1 MKRLS
6 GVLFIG
12 LLVNLGCGGAAMKTA
27 RIAPQGEAAAGPMVA
42 SVEEG
47 GGGGTA
53 GAPGTPATVASGPRL
68 KEQLVIEAWLSIEVD
83 DVNEAAIAL
92 RAEVDRAG
100 GRIINEEVGGA
111 ATSWSGRM
119 SMRLPPAAVGG
130 LFEFLGKLGNITNK
144 RVQASDVSKQLFD
157 QELALENLGHT
168 MDRLQK
174 LLARE
179 GLEMKDVLAIE
190 NELTRLRGEI
200 ERIKGEKRWLEDRV
214 AYATIDVQLSRKA
227 GVVLGPEAKFFP
239 GGKFS
244 TLTLLQPE
252 GRERT
257 RMGGGITILFPSNP
271 PGSPVR
277 GGFQFQAFKGPG
289 DEKTSFLATIDV
301 ATYSD
306 FLGRGRR
313 RFLNPYLGLRF
324 GYAYADRSAFMMAGT
339 AGIELVKHKY
349 FVIDANVD
357 LAAFLGAENSA
368 GANFD
373 SGLVSGIGA
382 VVAF

>member
-1 MKRLS
+1 MQPLARI
-6 GVLFIG
+6 VWTG
-12 LLVNLGCGGAAMKTA
+12 LLVNLACGGAAMKRA
-27 RIAPQGEAAAGPMVA
+27 AVAPQAAAGGPVLA
-42 SVEEG
+42 SNDA
-47 GGGGTA
+47 A
-53 GAPGTPATVASGPRL
+53 GAPGTATATVASGPQL
-68 KEQLVIEAWLSIEVD
+68 KEQLVVEAWLSVEVE
-83 DVNEAAIAL
+83 DVVEAAAAV
-92 RAEVDRAG
+92 RTEVDRAG
-100 GRIINEEVGGA
+100 GRITNEELGGA

-119 SMRLPPAAVGG
+119 AMRVPPGSVDG
-130 LFEFLGKLGNITNK
+130 LFAFFDKLGNITSK

-157 QELALENLGHT
+157 QELALQNLGMT

-214 AYATIDVQLSRKA
+214 AYATIEVQLSRKA
-227 GVVLGPEAKFFP
+227 GVVLGASAKFFP
-239 GGKFS
+239 GGRFS
-244 TLTLLQPE
+244 ALTLLQPD
-252 GRERT
+252 GRKRT
-257 RMGGGITILFPSNP
+257 RMGGGVTILFPSNP

-277 GGFQFQAFKGPG
+277 GGFQIQAFQGPA
-289 DEKTSFLATIDV
+289 DEKSSFLASIDV

-324 GYAYADRSAFMMAGT
+324 GYAYVDRSAFMMAGT

-349 FVIDANVD
+349 FMVDANVD
-357 LAAFLGAENSA
+357 LAGFIGGSNST
-368 GANFD
+368 GEYFD
-373 SGLVSGIGA
+373 SALVSGIGA